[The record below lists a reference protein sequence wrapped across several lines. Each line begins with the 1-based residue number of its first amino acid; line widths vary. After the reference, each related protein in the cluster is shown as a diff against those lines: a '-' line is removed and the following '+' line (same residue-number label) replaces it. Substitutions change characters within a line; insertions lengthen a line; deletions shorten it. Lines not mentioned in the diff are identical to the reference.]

1 MISNQTFKPIFRPR
15 ARMLLLLGDQ
25 LIRDAGLAV
34 FELVKNAYDADA
46 TECRVT
52 MFNITDPKR
61 ARIIVSD
68 GGTGMDMET
77 VTNVWLEPGTE
88 FRAEQCAEGRRS
100 RHHHRLP
107 LGEKGVGRFAAHK
120 LGRAIT
126 LITRKAGKPEVVV
139 EINWDQFE
147 SPKYLSEV
155 AVNITERQPVT
166 FTGSKHGTQIE
177 ITRLR
182 DENWTRGKVRDLYR
196 AINSICSPFDKPEDF
211 KAHLLLDPPSEWI
224 EGLLDI
230 PKVLKLSLFRASGRI
245 SGNQLV
251 YDYRFVPLHEMDKKI
266 KGRER
271 DGVATKL
278 MSVYPEK
285 KALDLSSLD
294 GIGEVKFDFHIFDR
308 EPSVLELSTSD
319 KSGLKKFL
327 DQNGGVRVYRDGMR
341 VFDFGEPGNDWLDLG
356 GRRVNVPA
364 RRISNNVIIGA
375 VSLDLISSR
384 GLIEKTNREG
394 FIENDAYEAFRQAV
408 LFAITQI
415 EAERTIDKLRL
426 RQQYSRQKKKE
437 PVVEEL
443 SELRIQLE
451 KKGLVV
457 ELGGYLDRIERQF
470 VDVRDRL
477 LTAAG
482 SGLTLT
488 VVVHEVEKIIKELVL
503 AVKQGADKAK
513 LTALVE
519 HLAQMVDGLSFF
531 ARKSGNAKE
540 NAVILIRQA
549 LFNTEFRLKAHNI
562 KAINGAD
569 YGNPDFSV
577 KCARRLIIA
586 TLMNLIDNAIYWLD
600 NKGSPNRQI
609 YLGTTMEPD
618 GKPSIVIADN
628 GSGFI
633 DPPEYLVEP
642 FFSRKPDG
650 MGLGLHIASEIMKIH
665 KGRLLFPEVGELA
678 LPRQFTGAIVAL
690 QFPQA
695 K

>member
-1 MISNQTFKPIFRPR
+1 
-15 ARMLLLLGDQ
+15 MLLLLGDQ

-46 TECRVT
+46 PECTVT
-52 MFNITDPKR
+52 MFNITEPEK
-61 ARIIVSD
+61 ARIIVRD
-68 GGTGMDMET
+68 NGTGMDIET
-77 VTNVWLEPGTE
+77 ITGVWLEPGTE
-88 FRAEQCAEGRRS
+88 FRADQRAEGRRS
-100 RHHHRLP
+100 KNHNRLP

-120 LGRAIT
+120 LGRDIK
-126 LITRKAGKPEVVV
+126 LVTRQAGEPEVVV
-139 EINWDQFE
+139 EINWDKFE
-147 SPKYLSEV
+147 SSRYLSDV
-155 AVNITERQPVT
+155 TVNVVERQPVV
-166 FTGSKHGTQIE
+166 FTGSKHGTQLE

-182 DENWTRGKVRDLYR
+182 EGDWTRGKVRDLYR

-211 KAHLLLDPPSEWI
+211 KAHLKLEPASDWI

-230 PKVLKLSLFRASGRI
+230 PQVLKLSLFRASGKI
-245 SGNQLV
+245 QGSKLV
-251 YDYRFVPLHEMDKKI
+251 YDYRFVPLRKMDEKI

-271 DGVATKL
+271 PDVVTKL

-285 KALDLSSLD
+285 KALDLSSFD

-308 EPSVLELSTSD
+308 EPSVLELSTGD

-327 DQNGGVRVYRDGMR
+327 DQNGGVRIYRDGMR

-356 GRRVNVPA
+356 GRRVNVPT

-375 VSLDLISSR
+375 VSLDSASSR

-415 EAERTIDKLRL
+415 EAERAIDKLRL
-426 RQQYSRQKKKE
+426 RQQYSRQSKKE

-443 SELRIQLE
+443 GELRVQLD
-451 KKGLVV
+451 KRGLST

-482 SGLTLT
+482 PGLTLT

-503 AVKQGADKAK
+503 AVKQGADKTK

-519 HLAQMVDGLSFF
+519 HLSQMVDGLAFF

-540 NAVILIRQA
+540 KASILVRQA
-549 LFNTEFRLKAHNI
+549 LFNTEYRLKAHGI
-562 KAINGAD
+562 KAINGVD
-569 YGNPDFSV
+569 LGSPDFSV

-586 TLMNLIDNAIYWLD
+586 TLMNLIDNAIYWLE
-600 NKGSPNRQI
+600 NKGASNRQI
-609 YLGTTMEPD
+609 YLGTTNELD
-618 GKPSIVIADN
+618 DKPSIVIADN
-628 GSGFI
+628 GPGFI
-633 DPPEYLVEP
+633 DPPEYVIEP

-650 MGLGLHIASEIMKIH
+650 MGLGLHIANEVMKIH
-665 KGRLLFPEVGELA
+665 KGRLLFPEAADLS
-678 LPRQFTGAIVAL
+678 LPKQFTGAIVAL
-690 QFPQA
+690 QFPEA

>member
-1 MISNQTFKPIFRPR
+1 
-15 ARMLLLLGDQ
+15 MLLLLGDQ

-34 FELVKNAYDADA
+34 FELVKNAYDADS
-46 TECRVT
+46 TECTVT
-52 MFNITDPKR
+52 MFNIADLKN
-61 ARIIVSD
+61 ARIVVRD
-68 GGTGMDMET
+68 DGTGMDIET
-77 VTNVWLEPGTE
+77 ITSVWLEPGTE
-88 FRAEQCAEGRRS
+88 FRADQRAEGRRS
-100 RHHHRLP
+100 KHHRRLP

-120 LGRAIT
+120 LGRTIT
-126 LITRKAGKPEVVV
+126 LVTRKAGRPEVVV
-139 EINWDQFE
+139 QINWDQFE
-147 SPKYLSEV
+147 SSKYLSEV
-155 AVNITERQPVT
+155 VVNVVERQPIV
-166 FTGSKHGTQIE
+166 FTGAKHGTKIE

-182 DENWTRGKVRDLYR
+182 DEDWTRGKVRDLHR
-196 AINSICSPFDKPEDF
+196 AITSICSPFNSPEDF
-211 KAHLLLDPPSEWI
+211 KAHLVLDPPSEWI
-224 EGLLDI
+224 KGLIDI
-230 PKVLKLSLFRASGRI
+230 PSVLKLSLFRATGRI
-245 SGNQLV
+245 NGNELF
-251 YDYRFVPLHEMDKKI
+251 YDYRFVPLSKMDENI
-266 KGRER
+266 KGRKR
-271 DGVATKL
+271 DDITTKL

-285 KALDLSSLD
+285 KPLDLTSYE
-294 GIGEVKFDFHIFDR
+294 GIGEIKFDFHIFDR
-308 EPSVLELSTSD
+308 EPSVLELSTGD

-327 DQNGGVRVYRDGMR
+327 DQNGGVRIYRDGMR

-356 GRRVNVPA
+356 GRRVNVPT

-375 VSLDLISSR
+375 VSLDSASSR

-415 EAERTIDKLRL
+415 EAERAVDKIRL
-426 RQQYSRQKKKE
+426 RQQYSRQTKKE

-443 SELRIQLE
+443 GELRVQLD
-451 KKGLVV
+451 KKGLSA

-482 SGLTLT
+482 PGLTLT

-513 LTALVE
+513 LTTLVE

-540 NAVILIRQA
+540 KAAILIRQA
-549 LFNTEFRLKAHNI
+549 LFNTEFRLKAHGI
-562 KAINGAD
+562 KVTNGFEL
-569 YGNPDFSV
+569 GNPDFSA

-600 NKGSPNRQI
+600 NKGAASRQI
-609 YLGTTMEPD
+609 YLGTTMELD
-618 GKPSIVIADN
+618 DKPAIIIADN
-628 GSGFI
+628 GPGFI

-650 MGLGLHIASEIMKIH
+650 MGLGLHIANEVMKIH
-665 KGRLLFPEVGELA
+665 KGHLLFPETGDLS
-678 LPRQFTGAIVAL
+678 LPKQFSGAIVAL
-690 QFPQA
+690 QFPEA

>member
-1 MISNQTFKPIFRPR
+1 
-15 ARMLLLLGDQ
+15 MLLLLGDQ

-46 TECRVT
+46 PECTVT
-52 MFNITDPKR
+52 MIDITEPEK
-61 ARIIVSD
+61 ARIVVRD
-68 GGTGMDMET
+68 NGTGMDIET
-77 VTNVWLEPGTE
+77 ITGVWLEPGTE
-88 FRAEQCAEGRRS
+88 FRAEQRAEGRRS
-100 RHHHRLP
+100 KNHHRLP

-120 LGRAIT
+120 LGRDIK
-126 LITRKAGKPEVVV
+126 LITRMAGEPEVVV
-139 EINWDQFE
+139 EIDWDQFE
-147 SPKYLSEV
+147 NSRYLSDV
-155 AVNITERQPVT
+155 VVSVITRQPVI

-182 DENWTRGKVRDLYR
+182 EYDWTRGKVRDLYR
-196 AINSICSPFDKPEDF
+196 AINSICSPFDRPEDF
-211 KAHLLLDPPSEWI
+211 KAHLVLEPASDWI

-230 PKVLKLSLFRASGRI
+230 PQVLKLSLFRASGKI
-245 SGNQLV
+245 NGSELV
-251 YDYRFVPLHEMDKKI
+251 YDYRFVPLRKMDEKI

-271 DGVATKL
+271 IGVVTKL

-285 KALDLSSLD
+285 KALDLSLFD

-308 EPSVLELSTSD
+308 EPSVLELSTVD

-327 DQNGGVRVYRDGMR
+327 DQNGGVRIYRDGMR

-356 GRRVNVPA
+356 GRRVNVPT

-375 VSLDLISSR
+375 VSLDSASSR
-384 GLIEKTNREG
+384 GLVEKTNREG

-415 EAERTIDKLRL
+415 EAERAIDKLRL
-426 RQQYSRQKKKE
+426 RQQYSRQTNKE

-443 SELRIQLE
+443 GELRVQLD
-451 KKGLVV
+451 KKGLSN

-482 SGLTLT
+482 PGLTLT

-503 AVKQGADKAK
+503 AVKQGADKVK

-519 HLAQMVDGLSFF
+519 HLSQMVDGLAFF

-540 NAVILIRQA
+540 KASILVRQA
-549 LFNTEFRLKAHNI
+549 LFNTEYRLKSHGI
-562 KAINGAD
+562 KATNGTD
-569 YGNPDFSV
+569 LGNPDFSV

-600 NKGSPNRQI
+600 NKGASNRQI
-609 YLGTTMEPD
+609 YIGTTNQLGD
-618 GKPSIVIADN
+618 KPSIIIADN
-628 GSGFI
+628 GPGFI

-650 MGLGLHIASEIMKIH
+650 MGLGLHIANEVMKIH
-665 KGRLLFPEVGELA
+665 KGRLLFPETADVS
-678 LPRQFTGAIVAL
+678 LPKQFTGAIVAL
-690 QFPQA
+690 QFPEA

>member
-1 MISNQTFKPIFRPR
+1 
-15 ARMLLLLGDQ
+15 MLLLLGDQ

-46 TECRVT
+46 PECTVT
-52 MFNITDPKR
+52 MFNITEPEK
-61 ARIIVSD
+61 ARIIVRD
-68 GGTGMDMET
+68 NGTGMDIET
-77 VTNVWLEPGTE
+77 ITGVWLEPGTE
-88 FRAEQCAEGRRS
+88 FRADQRAEGRRS
-100 RHHHRLP
+100 KNHNRLP

-120 LGRAIT
+120 LGRDIK
-126 LITRKAGKPEVVV
+126 LVTRKAGEPEVVV
-139 EINWDQFE
+139 EINWDKFE
-147 SPKYLSEV
+147 SSRYLSEV
-155 AVNITERQPVT
+155 AVNVVERQPVV
-166 FTGSKHGTQIE
+166 FTGSKHGTQLE

-182 DENWTRGKVRDLYR
+182 EGDWTRGKVRDLYR

-211 KAHLLLDPPSEWI
+211 KAHLKLEPTSDWI

-230 PKVLKLSLFRASGRI
+230 PQVLKLSLFRARGKI
-245 SGNQLV
+245 QGAKLV
-251 YDYRFVPLHEMDKKI
+251 YDYRFVPLRKMDEKI

-271 DGVATKL
+271 TNVVTKL

-285 KALDLSSLD
+285 KALDLSSFD

-308 EPSVLELSTSD
+308 EPSVLELSTGD
-319 KSGLKKFL
+319 KTGLKKFL
-327 DQNGGVRVYRDGMR
+327 DQNGGVRIYRDGMR

-356 GRRVNVPA
+356 GRRVNVPT

-375 VSLDLISSR
+375 VSLDSASSR

-394 FIENDAYEAFRQAV
+394 FIENDAYVAFQQAV

-415 EAERTIDKLRL
+415 EAERAIDKLRF
-426 RQQYSRQKKKE
+426 RQQYSRQTKKE

-443 SELRIQLE
+443 GELRVQLD
-451 KKGLVV
+451 KRGLST

-482 SGLTLT
+482 PGLTLT

-503 AVKQGADKAK
+503 AVKQGADKSK

-519 HLAQMVDGLSFF
+519 HLSQMVDGLAFF

-540 NAVILIRQA
+540 KASILVRQA
-549 LFNTEFRLKAHNI
+549 LFNTEYRLKAHGI
-562 KAINGAD
+562 KAINGVD
-569 YGNPDFSV
+569 LGSPDFSV

-586 TLMNLIDNAIYWLD
+586 TLMNLIDNAIYWLE
-600 NKGSPNRQI
+600 NKGASNRQI
-609 YLGTTMEPD
+609 YLGTTNELD
-618 GKPSIVIADN
+618 DKPSIVIADN
-628 GSGFI
+628 GPGFI
-633 DPPEYLVEP
+633 DPPEYVIEP

-650 MGLGLHIASEIMKIH
+650 MGLGLHIANEVMKIH
-665 KGRLLFPEVGELA
+665 KGRLLFPEAADLS
-678 LPRQFTGAIVAL
+678 LPKQFTGAIVAL
-690 QFPQA
+690 QFPEA